1 MEVFLFGQKK
11 KKLCSSISLCIFW
24 TVWKERNIIA
34 FQEGS
39 LIVQSF
45 KNSFVYNLWS
55 WNRVYVG
62 EEASS
67 LIGFFGVDSF
77 LLRGNEAS
85 GFFEFLLFGCLYTPV
100 YATACWL
107 FFLMYIN
114 LFLPIKKKKKVSSVL
129 NNL

>member
-1 MEVFLFGQKK
+1 MEGFLCGQKK

-24 TVWKERNIIA
+24 TVWKERNITA
-34 FQEGS
+34 SQEGS

-85 GFFEFLLFGCLYTPV
+85 GFLSFCFLVACIPPYTLQLV
-100 YATACWL
+100 GS
-107 FFLMYIN
+107 FF
-114 LFLPIKKKKKVSSVL
+114 
-129 NNL
+129 

>member
-1 MEVFLFGQKK
+1 M
-11 KKLCSSISLCIFW
+11 
-24 TVWKERNIIA
+24 
-34 FQEGS
+34 
-39 LIVQSF
+39 
-45 KNSFVYNLWS
+45 
-55 WNRVYVG
+55 
-62 EEASS
+62 
-67 LIGFFGVDSF
+67 DSF

-85 GFFEFLLFGCLYTPV
+85 GFFEFLFFGCLYTPV